1 FRSGVWQRLSDIDPR
16 LAWDSETAVIVVG
29 DYNGDGRDDLY
40 VQGRTAGSPQA
51 ILLADEHGQF
61 TQLDHLFSNHRHGL
75 EWHSDAR
82 QLLSGDF
89 NGDGRDELLLQGHD
103 AADIHVIFHA
113 NEVADFNTS
122 GASWVEGHLGL
133 RWMAGAA
140 ELYAGDLNGDGHD
153 DLLWRRKAG
162 ISANGDEP
170 AVAMLLANGQ
180 GEFDEISQQWEKDF
194 LGAEW
199 DPATHR
205 IELRDVTGDGIA
217 DVILI
222 ALRKDGT
229 HYLVPGRL
237 DGQLSEVAM
246 RWSGDQSPEEGWAN
260 QNPGVVDIVVTPE
273 SFEVHAAE

>member
-1 FRSGVWQRLSDIDPR
+1 DQVHHIF
-16 LAWDSETAVIVVG
+16 
-29 DYNGDGRDDLY
+29 
-40 VQGRTAGSPQA
+40 QGQ
-51 ILLADEHGQF
+51 
-61 TQLDHLFSNHRHGL
+61 QLGF
-75 EWHSDAR
+75 EWHGDAR
-82 QLLSGDF
+82 ELVAGDF
-89 NGDGRDELLLQGHD
+89 NGNGRDELLLQGRTGADVHQILHTND
-103 AADIHVIFHA
+103 AAAFA
-113 NEVADFNTS
+113 AT
-122 GASWVEGHLGL
+122 GAAWVEGHLGL
-133 RWMAGAA
+133 RWHTGAA
-140 ELYAGDLNGDGHD
+140 ELYSGDLNGDGRD
-153 DLLWRRKAG
+153 DMLWRRRAG
-162 ISANGDEP
+162 VSPGSGEP
-170 AVAMLLANGQ
+170 AVAMLLANAQ